1 MSQNIIIFGCSN
13 SYTCDV
19 DLVSLELVHVR
30 GRLSREADRPER
42 MILSF
47 YKKTQFFEKTYRE
60 SPYVDSPCG
69 GRLLHEDDGDVE
81 VGESLGVVRVGHLVM
96 NSSTLDGEALVLST
110 HTVVFV
116 CFSKNN
122 LET

>member
-1 MSQNIIIFGCSN
+1 M
-13 SYTCDV
+13 
-19 DLVSLELVHVR
+19 VSLELVHVR

-81 VGESLGVVRVGHLVM
+81 VGESLGVVRVGHPVV
-96 NSSTLDGEALVLST
+96 NSASLDGEALVLGT
-110 HTVVFV
+110 HIVVFV
-116 CFSKNN
+116 YF
-122 LET
+122 